1 MLIFIY
7 GKMSMYR
14 GHVTMPPALLLAAAG
29 VGVGHAVLPDHWLPL
44 AVLSRTRRYRTPRV
58 VRLSLAAALTHVAV
72 SLVLGGILVV
82 IGLQFR
88 TTVARHADLVVGG
101 ILLATGAVFGVL
113 DLLGRGHGH
122 RHDGEGDH
130 HSQDDQGHHH
140 HQGHGGHH
148 DHGGHDHDGHAHEHG
163 RSATAVLERPAPA
176 PDSRTARGLAACS
189 SPSGRPPLRT

>member
-14 GHVTMPPALLLAAAG
+14 GAVTMPPALLLAAAG

-44 AVLSRTRRYRTPRV
+44 AVLSRTRRYRTTRV

-72 SLVLGGILVV
+72 SVVLGGILVV

-113 DLLGRGHGH
+113 DLLGRGH
-122 RHDGEGDH
+122 RHDG
-130 HSQDDQGHHH
+130 HSHDEQGHHH
-140 HQGHGGHH
+140 HGHGGHH
-148 DHGGHDHDGHAHEHG
+148 DHGGHDHDGHAHEHS
-163 RSATAVLERPAPA
+163 RSATAVLERPEPAPA
-176 PDSRTARGLAACS
+176 SRTARGLA
-189 SPSGRPPLRT
+189 